1 MVVSRHKLLVACR
14 VTVLLVLV
22 IAALRAGFFTV
33 YRVAGTSMLD
43 TLFDGDRILVADEPW
58 LVHPV
63 RPGDTVVFEIQDEVL
78 VKRVV
83 GAPGDRVALLAGHVV
98 RNGHPVSEQIPVA
111 YNAHDTMH
119 EVELGLGEY
128 FVLGDHRAVSVDS
141 RDFGPID
148 ETQILG
154 RVVLRMSGSGIS
166 TVAALERH
174 R

>member
-1 MVVSRHKLLVACR
+1 MVVLGL
-14 VTVLLVLV
+14 
-22 IAALRAGFFTV
+22 AALRAGLFTV

-43 TLFDGDRILVADEPW
+43 TLFDGDRILVADQPW

-83 GAPGDRVALLAGHVV
+83 GAPGDRIALLAGSVV
-98 RNGHPVSEQIPVA
+98 RNGHRLVEEIPFE
-111 YNAHDTMH
+111 YSTHDTMH

-141 RDFGPID
+141 RDFGPIG
-148 ETQILG
+148 EAQILG
-154 RVVLRMSGSGIS
+154 RVVLRMSGAGIS
-166 TVAALERH
+166 TVAALDRA

>member
-1 MVVSRHKLLVACR
+1 MSFSRRKLLVACR
-14 VTVLLVLV
+14 LAVLLVLV
-22 IAALRAGFFTV
+22 LAGLRASFFTV

-43 TLFDGDRILVADEPW
+43 TLFDGDRILVADQPW

-78 VKRVV
+78 VKRIV
-83 GAPGDRVALLAGHVV
+83 GAPGDRVALLAGSVV
-98 RNGHPVSEQIPVA
+98 RNGHRVAEEIPVA
-111 YNAHDTMH
+111 YSAHDTMH

-148 ETQILG
+148 EAQIL
-154 RVVLRMSGSGIS
+154 VKVMLRMSGSGIS